1 MNDGTFT
8 DPCEA
13 LAGRNY
19 QTPDDAELENLGVM
33 YATGTGMR
41 SAVGTTYLRV
51 LVTCIKAETPPDAEP
66 DVIVWAISRAA
77 GTLSHPIIRG
87 LGLGAVSALERN
99 RRSNFLRTQTT
110 AFRKYVEY
118 GGSLADLDPSGVTK
132 EILTELT
139 AAIITS
145 KAAEDAAAVSVD
157 GVPVSSAIT
166 TAEYGARREA
176 NRAFRRMR
184 KALRRLPAD
193 QSRQAAE
200 VFVATITS
208 EFIPSGESAS

>member
-51 LVTCIKAETPPDAEP
+51 LVTQVKAARYSVDISPTIA
-66 DVIVWAISRAA
+66 AIANSACALSR
-77 GTLSHPIIRG
+77 PIIRG
-87 LGLGAVSALERN
+87 LGLSEVSALERN

-110 AFRKYVEY
+110 AFRKYVLA
-118 GGSLADLDPSGVTK
+118 GGALDDLHTPSVTK

-145 KAAEDAAAVSVD
+145 KAAEDAAAMPLA
-157 GVPVSSAIT
+157 GEPAPPIT
-166 TAEYGARREA
+166 PAEYGARREA

-184 KALRRLPAD
+184 RALRRLPAD

-200 VFVATITS
+200 VFARSITT
-208 EFIPSGESAS
+208 EFISSEESAS

>member
-13 LAGRNY
+13 LAGRKY

-51 LVTCIKAETPPDAEP
+51 LVTQVRAETHPDAGP
-66 DVIVWAISRAA
+66 GAVDWAINRTS
-77 GTLSHPIIRG
+77 GTLLPPIIRG
-87 LGLGAVSALERN
+87 LGLGEVSALERN

-110 AFRKYVEY
+110 AFRKYVQC
-118 GGSLADLDPSGVTK
+118 GGSLADLDPSFVTK

-139 AAIITS
+139 AAIIAS
-145 KAAEDAAAVSVD
+145 KAAEDAAAVSATD
-157 GVPVSSAIT
+157 EPAPPIT
-166 TAEYGARREA
+166 PAEYGARREA

-184 KALRRLPAD
+184 GALRRLPAD